1 MDKDTPQ
8 EITTKYIKD
17 LYSKAAHHSE
27 QARIFGEEGFRQL
40 SHLLYQLAEKETDFR
55 ERLAATVGLATIPK
69 TEELL
74 TLREPEE
81 YVNYYLENSLREI
94 DELRQAITSLEGA
107 GSTAAGIL
115 KEYLALRE
123 EGLTWQDAQIDTI
136 NESGVE
142 KWRELMR

>member
-1 MDKDTPQ
+1 MDKDTQ
-8 EITTKYIKD
+8 HEITTKYVKE
-17 LYSKAAHHSE
+17 LYSKATHHTE
-27 QARIFGEEGFRQL
+27 QARIFGEEGFGQL
-40 SHLLYQLAEKETDFR
+40 SIILYQLAERESDLR
-55 ERLAATVGLATIPK
+55 ERLAATVGLATIPT